1 MCLNHEN
8 RINIKSLQCH
18 DIKRVEEF
26 KYIGSYIGSTQH
38 DVRIGSGWATVQT

>member
-1 MCLNHEN
+1 MFKSRKLIKHEN
-8 RINIKSLQCH
+8 TTNN

-38 DVRIGSGWATVQT
+38 DVTIII